1 MQGCSHK
8 PQWRPRPSAETA
20 AAAAATVLSSTPTP
34 RQQQQQYY
42 QPPPQQQQQYYQ
54 PPPQQHQYQQAPS
67 WQQPPQPSQQ
77 QYHGSPSGF
86 SPPPQQQQPQQQ
98 QQQHYGAPAGFPPPP
113 QQPAP
118 PPSLW
123 TEHLF
128 YANGN
133 PTPAFESLM
142 GKAFSGFL
150 DASQFATEHNIWKNN
165 YKVNPMFAAED
176 MADYEFK
183 AALEAPV
190 RGMPLLT
197 RAGFIDYMG
206 LEYAGDPDLCLAF
219 LNAALRFYNVP
230 SAAKGP
236 VPRYLFPAARTPE
249 LQRRIDESSA
259 RCRSAAQSRLNAVT
273 VQHQLQAQGR
283 QAAVDLVSDV
293 RYVYY

>member
-1 MQGCSHK
+1 MVDGSSPENKHK
-8 PQWRPRPSAETA
+8 K
-20 AAAAATVLSSTPTP
+20 
-34 RQQQQQYY
+34 
-42 QPPPQQQQQYYQ
+42 
-54 PPPQQHQYQQAPS
+54 
-67 WQQPPQPSQQ
+67 
-77 QYHGSPSGF
+77 G
-86 SPPPQQQQPQQQ
+86 
-98 QQQHYGAPAGFPPPP
+98 
-113 QQPAP
+113 
-118 PPSLW
+118 
-123 TEHLF
+123 
-128 YANGN
+128 
-133 PTPAFESLM
+133 
-142 GKAFSGFL
+142 
-150 DASQFATEHNIWKNN
+150 KNN
-165 YKVNPMFAAED
+165 YKPNPMFAAED

-183 AALEAPV
+183 AALEGFRFEHTVVTRSPG
-190 RGMPLLT
+190 RRQLPYGGMPLLT
-197 RAGFIDYMG
+197 RAGFIDYMA